1 MNKID
6 IKSMVIGF
14 LMSTNIFF
22 FMGLG
27 DSKIVSH
34 THDADEVDY
43 VSYKYYSYGTIGKA
57 LKDLKG
63 SVEDFSSHDH
73 YGDLSPAYH
82 NHDGD
87 YSSTWHQH

>member
-14 LMSTNIFF
+14 LMCTNVFF
-22 FMGLG
+22 FMGLS
-27 DSKIVSH
+27 DSTIVSH
-34 THDADEVDY
+34 THDADEVEY
-43 VSYKYYSYGTIGKA
+43 ASYQYYSYGTIGKA

-63 SVEDFSSHDH
+63 SVEDGSNHNH
-73 YGDLSPAYH
+73 YGDYSEAYH

-87 YSSTWHQH
+87 YSSTWHDH